1 MDFTFFSW
9 KSTDQND
16 TTILK
21 KKTFQIC
28 TQKYITRKLFKQ
40 NPLIKTTNMDIL
52 ETISAAF
59 KTVNQ
64 IIS

>member
-21 KKTFQIC
+21 KNTFQIC